1 MEPEKPSC
9 ERLSV
14 CPMFRILRFEASK
27 TIFIKQYCQG
37 DWNACVRYQRW
48 KAGQPV
54 PDTLLPNGTELPK

>member
-14 CPMFRILRFEASK
+14 CPIFRTLRFEASK
-27 TIFIKQYCQG
+27 TIFIKQYCEG
-37 DWNACVRYQRW
+37 DCSACARYQRW

-54 PDTLLPNGTELPK
+54 PETLLPNGVELRK